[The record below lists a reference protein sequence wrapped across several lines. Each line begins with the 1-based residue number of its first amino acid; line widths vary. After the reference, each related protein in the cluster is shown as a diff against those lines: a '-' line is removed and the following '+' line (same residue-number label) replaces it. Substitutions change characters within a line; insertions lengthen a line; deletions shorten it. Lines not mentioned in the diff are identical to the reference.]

1 MRKVEDIKKNMT
13 VDKVAYFLEYY
24 GGEPNL
30 MKEGVLVSRTI
41 DHNPAHQGSRKLY
54 YYDNEE
60 GGLFQS
66 YTAGGQAF
74 DIFELMIKIADI
86 QLNQKINLTKA
97 VYMVCYLLEIPYD
110 AEDEPNNF
118 KSIDVESIKI
128 LNRYAELNQMTYSR
142 KKLEFKI
149 YDDKILN
156 NLPNPRIL
164 MWENEGISKEV
175 MAAANIRFNPV
186 SQAIVIPYYDKD
198 NKLIGIRERSICDE
212 TIEIYGKYRPSYL
225 NGQLYNHPLGLCL
238 YNLNHA
244 KSHIKDYEKV
254 IVVEG
259 EKSVLK
265 YRTFFGD
272 DNDICV
278 ATCGSTLSVQQV
290 QSLLDVGAKE
300 IVIAF
305 DRDYVELGDKVCQ
318 KQIKNYELIHKKF
331 SSMVNLSFLFDK
343 TNLLLPHM
351 SPLDNGKDTFLQLYK
366 ERVII

>member
-149 YDDKILN
+149 YQKKPWL
-156 NLPNPRIL
+156 
-164 MWENEGISKEV
+164 
-175 MAAANIRFNPV
+175 
-186 SQAIVIPYYDKD
+186 SQI
-198 NKLIGIRERSICDE
+198 
-212 TIEIYGKYRPSYL
+212 
-225 NGQLYNHPLGLCL
+225 
-238 YNLNHA
+238 
-244 KSHIKDYEKV
+244 
-254 IVVEG
+254 
-259 EKSVLK
+259 
-265 YRTFFGD
+265 
-272 DNDICV
+272 
-278 ATCGSTLSVQQV
+278 
-290 QSLLDVGAKE
+290 
-300 IVIAF
+300 
-305 DRDYVELGDKVCQ
+305 
-318 KQIKNYELIHKKF
+318 
-331 SSMVNLSFLFDK
+331 
-343 TNLLLPHM
+343 
-351 SPLDNGKDTFLQLYK
+351 
-366 ERVII
+366 